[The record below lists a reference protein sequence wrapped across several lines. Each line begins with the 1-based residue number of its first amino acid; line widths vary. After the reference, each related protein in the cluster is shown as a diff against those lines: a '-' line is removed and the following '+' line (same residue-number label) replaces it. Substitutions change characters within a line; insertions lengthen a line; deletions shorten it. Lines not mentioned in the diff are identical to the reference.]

1 MLKVDILP
9 QSPTGSVT
17 DVIPERPKISA
28 PTIIY
33 KNIRYPNLAEASA
46 YQSILEKMDRDLRTN
61 SIYNESP
68 VASIGGHFSPRLKKL
83 KKRQSTLGTTLTSA
97 KGFILNTSNNNNSL
111 VNELTDN
118 GGNNNSSNRSNNNSN
133 SKYLPSPPQSP
144 TSPQSP
150 TEFSYVHLAKE
161 LAKTKETLHEQ
172 QKITFELIQMLTKK
186 VALDDNQK
194 IEMNKLLERTFK
206 NMLPK

>member
-17 DVIPERPKISA
+17 DAIPERPKISA

-68 VASIGGHFSPRLKKL
+68 VASIGGHFSPRMKKL
-83 KKRQSTLGTTLTSA
+83 KKRQSTLGTMLTSA

-118 GGNNNSSNRSNNNSN
+118 CGNNNSSNTSINSVRNDKRRRNSNHNNNTSSIAGSGARNSN
-133 SKYLPSPPQSP
+133 SRSSNSRSCRNVQCCAFFY
-144 TSPQSP
+144 
-150 TEFSYVHLAKE
+150 
-161 LAKTKETLHEQ
+161 
-172 QKITFELIQMLTKK
+172 
-186 VALDDNQK
+186 D
-194 IEMNKLLERTFK
+194 
-206 NMLPK
+206 